1 MKLTYS
7 AKALMRVD
15 KRKIDGTCPIY
26 YFIRIGSHMAKIP
39 SGKSIDPKDWDKKN
53 NCPKKTNKQGQLLSN
68 YLNKKVSDFYTFIL
82 EQQTSGKPVTVTIAL
97 SYFKENCEMTLF
109 KFWEIQM
116 AEWEYKYAPATLK
129 SYASV
134 LRILKEF
141 NPRLNFGD
149 VTPTMIDRFDRYLS
163 EVRHNA
169 LNGRFVK
176 HKCTKA
182 ILNEAIRKG
191 YVKDNPY
198 KSFKIKSSEVNRMYL
213 TIDEVRGLMT
223 LEIPTDIAILN
234 RVRNIFLFSCLTGLR
249 YSDVMSVKVENIK
262 LDKGQPRLE
271 FKVTKTKR
279 ELMIPL
285 SEEALKL
292 IEIYTPITSKNQNQL
307 VFPKIDNPT
316 INRRLKDLMVLAGVD
331 KLISFHSARH
341 SFASNL
347 VEIGTSIVHIK
358 DLLGHKK
365 LDQTMVYAKA
375 NKNDL
380 FGPMSKLNGMYGN

>member
-1 MKLTYS
+1 MNLTYS
-7 AKALMRVD
+7 AKALMRAD
-15 KRKIDGTCPIY
+15 KKTAAGICPIY
-26 YFIRIGSHMAKIP
+26 YFIRVGPYMAKIP
-39 SGKSIDPKDWDKKN
+39 SGKSIDPKEWDKKN
-53 NCPKKTNKQGQLLSN
+53 SCPKKTTKQGQLLSV
-68 YLNKKVSDFYTFIL
+68 YLNQKVCGFDTFML
-82 EQQTSGKPVTVTIAL
+82 TQQTLGKPVTITIAI
-97 SYFKENCEMTLF
+97 SYFKENSEITLF
-109 KFWEIQM
+109 KFWEDQM
-116 AEWEYKYAPATLK
+116 AQWEYKYAPATLK

-141 NPRLNFGD
+141 NPKLNFGD
-149 VTPTMIDRFDRYLS
+149 VTPAMIDQFDRYLS

-176 HKCTKA
+176 HKCTKS

-191 YVKDNPY
+191 YIKDNPY
-198 KSFKIKSSEVNRMYL
+198 KSFKIRSSVVNRKYL

-223 LEIPTDIAILN
+223 LEIPADVPILY
-234 RVRNIFLFSCLTGLR
+234 RVKDIFLFSCLTGLR
-249 YSDVMSVKVENIK
+249 YSDVMSVKVENIR

-285 SEEALKL
+285 SIDALRL
-292 IEIYTPITSKNQNQL
+292 IQIYTPITSKNQDQL

-316 INRRLKDLMVLAGVD
+316 INRRLKDLMALAGID
-331 KLISFHSARH
+331 RSISFHCARH
-341 SFASNL
+341 TFASNL
-347 VEIGTSIVHIK
+347 VQIGTSIVYIK

-375 NKNDL
+375 NKSDL
-380 FGPMSKLNGMYGN
+380 FAPMAKLNSMYE